1 MALTPTG
8 VWYSSS
14 KQSTGSLSL
23 YQRIGN
29 RRRGDD
35 NFSWRRLARLSHGCN
50 FRLSGNVLRQRFG
63 LFEMLPAV
71 ADLIHERQDRH
82 APDRERYDEARLAG
96 DRQHVKLAPFEYGQ
110 KWFIRDSLT
119 QTKVRPTQTSCTFGI
134 HVSAFSAYDHGIA
147 VEPTHWSGLKINPSR
162 PPKVHMNIDTIYAT
176 DKQMM
181 IYNAQLR
188 ILRGRKCILDR
199 LGLGGGLWLVG
210 ILHNPQGKSG
220 CYKACSASMSKGRG
234 PQFGSLLRFI
244 TDPCSNAG

>member
-1 MALTPTG
+1 M
-8 VWYSSS
+8 YSGGCSVRS
-14 KQSTGSLSL
+14 KCSL
-23 YQRIGN
+23 
-29 RRRGDD
+29 
-35 NFSWRRLARLSHGCN
+35 
-50 FRLSGNVLRQRFG
+50 
-63 LFEMLPAV
+63 LF
-71 ADLIHERQDRH
+71 ADLTHERQARFTPDYGQYDQARH
-82 APDRERYDEARLAG
+82 ADDHQPAKTGAIRIWP
-96 DRQHVKLAPFEYGQ
+96 KLL
-110 KWFIRDSLT
+110 IRDSFT

-147 VEPTHWSGLKINPSR
+147 VEPTHWSELKINPSR

-199 LGLGGGLWLVG
+199 LGLGGGLWLVS

-244 TDPCSNAG
+244 TDPCSKAG